1 MSEQNVPALSE
12 AYTQSIASALDE
24 GATVVLPSELA
35 AEFWRREIVRSGT
48 RTALREDRIV
58 SWDRFK
64 ERAFDLRTDRMP
76 ANRTARAVFVDRLIA
91 ENAAGLFLKRLVPPS
106 SAAHADGFR
115 AHITRALPA
124 LPQAHALDA
133 LLEGTESAREAE
145 AGGPAA
151 GLDALLA
158 DLTEIERR
166 YTAFLDEHGLF
177 EPAWLERVPAYRG
190 GNHFL
195 VMPELAEDFSEF
207 ERALAGVPRAGVPRD
222 DESLAELQQYPDS
235 RAELESTLGAIAALL
250 DAGTPPESIVLTV
263 CDLESVRTRLE
274 QAARLA
280 SVPIDVRQG
289 LPLGESAPGRFF
301 AAMADVVSSGFGL
314 DALKRLLLNRA
325 VPWRDPAANA
335 RLIVSGA
342 KAGCLGG
349 RGRPDPRWRRVP
361 SGPERKLIDLLV
373 GELPGFTR
381 ARSAADL
388 LAAWRKMRERLIDPD
403 GWAPEDEMLLQRCI
417 VVLRELAEFEE
428 RLGMRIGS
436 PYRFW
441 IDSLRE
447 HLYVPRSDDRGVVVL
462 PYRVGAAVCPEHHFV
477 IGASNVASRVRIA
490 RYPFL
495 TEAEREKLGDTVAD
509 RDLSEAF
516 AHAYAVSGTTVHVSC
531 SRTTWDGPA
540 LPPGEYVAAGRL
552 GEPVPHA
559 SPFAP
564 WQREELFLDE
574 PAKRVYRLQ
583 RDGASAYTR
592 GAPSVGRVDL
602 TAHALTHDDLVEGVL
617 AAQRHRAQP
626 DLLSLSA
633 SDVQSFRA
641 CPFSYLF
648 ARGLGVR
655 ELDYQ
660 VDPDSAANIGSL
672 YHDTLET
679 FYGELHAA
687 GERFDPSRREE
698 YLRRLL
704 EIFGEKSRSGPG
716 MVPAFVYAA
725 LEPLAARV
733 FAELLCNDEKLI
745 AGHRIEQIEAWE
757 DRPDLATGVYL
768 VGRIDRVTRG
778 PDGALTLVDYK
789 KRTTATQKEQHGG
802 SKDATGVT
810 ELPRE
815 ERAAEAERIQSVQ
828 IPFYIRLLEATGE
841 HVGTAAYYSL
851 EEGRLVNVA
860 SDDPATGKTVMSRER
875 MDEVLVLLD
884 DIVREMTDR
893 IVAGDYACGEGCD
906 GCAFRGLCR
915 TKFVVR

>member
-1 MSEQNVPALSE
+1 MPALSE
-12 AYTQSIASALDE
+12 AYTQSIRSALDE

-35 AEFWRREIVRSGT
+35 AEFWRRETVRSGV
-48 RTALREDRIV
+48 RVAIREDRIV

-64 ERAFDLRTDRMP
+64 EQAFDLRTHRMP
-76 ANRTARAVFVDRLIA
+76 ANRTSRAIFVDRLIA
-91 ENAAGLFLKRLVPPS
+91 ENASAPFLQRLIPPS
-106 SAAHADGFR
+106 SAAGADGFR
-115 AHITRALPA
+115 AHITRSLPA
-124 LPQAHALDA
+124 LPQAHTLSA
-133 LLEGTESAREAE
+133 LLDGSSP
-145 AGGPAA
+145 AGAPPAA
-151 GLDALLA
+151 GLGALLA
-158 DLTEIERR
+158 DLAEIERR
-166 YTAFLDEHGLF
+166 YTAFLDEHDLF
-177 EPAWLERVPAYRG
+177 EPAWLERAPAYLG
-190 GNHFL
+190 GDHFL
-195 VMPELAEDFSEF
+195 VMPELAEDFPEF
-207 ERALAGVPRAGVPRD
+207 EAALAGVPRIGVPGGD
-222 DESLAELQQYPDS
+222 AEILPELRQYPDS

-263 CDLESVRTRLE
+263 CDLDSVRPRLE

-280 SVPIDVRQG
+280 SVPVDVRQG
-289 LPLGESAPGRFF
+289 VPLSESAPGRFF

-325 VPWRDPAANA
+325 VPWREPAMNA
-335 RLIVSGA
+335 RLIVAGA

-361 SGPERKLIDLLV
+361 PGPERELIDLV
-373 GELPGFTR
+373 SAELPAFTR

-388 LAAWRKMRERLIDPD
+388 LAGWRKMRDRLIDPD
-403 GWAPEDEMLLQRCI
+403 AWAPADEMLLQRCI

-428 RLGMRIGS
+428 RHGMRIES

-447 HLYVPRSDDRGVVVL
+447 HLYVPRGDDRGVAVL
-462 PYRVGAAVCPEHHFV
+462 PYRVGAGVCPDHHFV

-495 TEAEREKLGDTVAD
+495 TEAERERFGDTVAD

-516 AHAYAVSGTTVHVSC
+516 ARAYGVSGTSVTVSC
-531 SRTTWDGPA
+531 GRTTWDGPA

-552 GEPVPHA
+552 GEALPHA
-559 SPFAP
+559 SPFVA
-564 WQREELFLDE
+564 WQSEELFLDE
-574 PAKRVYRLQ
+574 PATRVYRLQ
-583 RDGASAYTR
+583 RDGVAAYTR
-592 GAPSVGRVDL
+592 GAAPAGGRVEL
-602 TAHALTHDDLVEGVL
+602 TTHALTQDDLVDGVI
-617 AAQRHRAQP
+617 AAQRHRRRP

-633 SDVQSFRA
+633 SDLQSFRA

-648 ARGLGVR
+648 TRGLGVR
-655 ELDYQ
+655 ELDYA
-660 VDPDSAANIGSL
+660 VDPDSAADIGRL
-672 YHDTLET
+672 YHDTLEL
-679 FYGELHAA
+679 FYGELHEA
-687 GERFDPSRREE
+687 GERFDPSRRDE
-698 YLRRLL
+698 YLSRLL
-704 EIFGEKSRSGPG
+704 EIFREKSRSGPG

-725 LEPLAARV
+725 LEPLAERV
-733 FAELLCNDEKLI
+733 FAQLLGNDERLI
-745 AGHRIEQIEAWE
+745 AGHRIESIEAWE

-789 KRTTATQKEQHGG
+789 KRTTANQKDQHGG
-802 SKDATGVT
+802 SKDRIGLE
-810 ELPRE
+810 ELPPA
-815 ERAAEAERIQSVQ
+815 ERAAERDRIRSIQ

-851 EEGRLVNVA
+851 EEGKLVNVV

-884 DIVREMTDR
+884 DIVRDTTER
-893 IVAGDYACGEGCD
+893 IVAGDYACGEECD

-915 TKFVVR
+915 TRFVVR

>member
-1 MSEQNVPALSE
+1 MPALSE
-12 AYTQSIASALDE
+12 VYTQSIASALDE

-35 AEFWRREIVRSGT
+35 AEFWRREVVRSGM
-48 RTALREDRIV
+48 RAAIREDLIV

-64 ERAFDLRTDRMP
+64 EQAFDLRTDRMP

-91 ENAAGLFLKRLVPPS
+91 ENAAAPFLRRLIPPPS
-106 SAAHADGFR
+106 AAQADGFR
-115 AHITRALPA
+115 AHIARSLPA
-124 LPQAHALDA
+124 LAQAHLLDA
-133 LLEGTESAREAE
+133 LLEGNELAAES
-145 AGGPAA
+145 GGQVA
-151 GLDALLA
+151 GLGALLA
-158 DLTEIERR
+158 DLSEIERR

-177 EPAWLERVPAYRG
+177 EPAWLERAPAYRG
-190 GNHFL
+190 GDHFL
-195 VMPELAEDFSEF
+195 VMPGLAEDFPEF
-207 ERALAGVPRAGVPRD
+207 EAALAGVPRVGIPRG
-222 DESLAELQQYPDS
+222 DEKPLPELQQYPDS

-263 CDLESVRTRLE
+263 CDLESVRPRLE

-280 SVPIDVRQG
+280 NVPIDVRQG
-289 LPLGESAPGRFF
+289 LPLGGSAPGRFF

-325 VPWRDPAANA
+325 VPWRDPAVNA
-335 RLIVSGA
+335 RLIVAGA
-342 KAGCLGG
+342 GAGCLGG
-349 RGRPDPRWRRVP
+349 RDRPDPRWRRVP
-361 SGPERKLIDLLV
+361 SGPERALIDLLV
-373 GELPGFTR
+373 GQLPGFTR
-381 ARSAADL
+381 ARSATDL
-388 LAAWRKMRERLIDPD
+388 LAAWRRMRERLIDPD
-403 GWAPEDEMLLQRCI
+403 GWAPQDEMLLQRCI
-417 VVLRELAEFEE
+417 VVLGELAEFEQ
-428 RLGMRIGS
+428 RHGMRIGS

-495 TEAEREKLGDTVAD
+495 TEAEREKLGDPVAD

-516 AHAYAVSGTTVHVSC
+516 ARAYAVSGATVRVSC

-564 WQREELFLDE
+564 WRREELFLDE

-583 RDGASAYTR
+583 RDGAAAYTR
-592 GAPSVGRVDL
+592 GAPPAGRVDL
-602 TAHALTHDDLVEGVL
+602 TAHALTHDDLIDGVL
-617 AAQRHRAQP
+617 AAQRHRRKP

-648 ARGLGVR
+648 TRGLGVC
-655 ELDYQ
+655 ELDYR
-660 VDPDSAANIGSL
+660 VDPDCAANIGSL

-704 EIFGEKSRSGPG
+704 EIFGERSRSAPG

-733 FAELLCNDEKLI
+733 FAELLGNDEKLI

-789 KRTTATQKEQHGG
+789 KRATATQKEQHGG

-815 ERAAEAERIQSVQ
+815 ERAAERERIRSVQ

-841 HVGTAAYYSL
+841 HVGTAAYYTL
-851 EEGRLVNVA
+851 EEGKLVNVA
-860 SDDPATGKTVMSRER
+860 SDDPTTGKTVMSRER
-875 MDEVLVLLD
+875 MNEVLVLLD
-884 DIVREMTDR
+884 DIVREITER